1 MLSSLCRY
9 GFLLVMSN
17 VCTKG
22 ENIWP
27 EIWPKR
33 VNWTLIKTPKTWP
46 DESKVE
52 GYGHNSKKCEPAQ
65 HCSAQKNTTST
76 TNQGGGGILLW
87 SHFSSVGTVAFIKM
101 EEAVNSSK

>member
-1 MLSSLCRY
+1 MFAPKVKTY
-9 GFLLVMSN
+9 GQKYGQ
-17 VCTKG
+17 KG
-22 ENIWP
+22 FH
-27 EIWPKR
+27 
-33 VNWTLIKTPKTWP
+33 WTLIKTPKTWP

-87 SHFSSVGTVAFIKM
+87 SHFSSVGTVVFIKM